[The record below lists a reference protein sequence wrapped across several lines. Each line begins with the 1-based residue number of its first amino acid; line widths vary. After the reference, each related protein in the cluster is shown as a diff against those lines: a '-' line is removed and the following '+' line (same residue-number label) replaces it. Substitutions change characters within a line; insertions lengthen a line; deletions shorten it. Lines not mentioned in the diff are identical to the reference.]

1 MRRLWLAAFI
11 LLMTLSLLSQTPLE
25 KEKWTVGTVM
35 AFKPHVAT
43 NSGEP
48 ASLPQYDITLRVGR
62 TEYVVLYTERPGT
75 AAVEYAVGRDAPV
88 LVGAKTLSFR
98 DKLGRKVDLPI
109 LSKKMAESQAKDR
122 PNPAPKQ

>member
-1 MRRLWLAAFI
+1 MRRLWLAALI
-11 LLMTLSLLSQTPLE
+11 LVMVLPLWCQTPAE

-35 AFKPHVAT
+35 AFKPHAAT
-43 NSGEP
+43 NNGEP
-48 ASLPQYDITLRVGR
+48 ASPPQYDITLRVGR

-109 LSKKMAESQAKDR
+109 LSKKVAESAAKDR
-122 PNPAPKQ
+122 QDPAPKR

>member
-1 MRRLWLAAFI
+1 MRKLWLAVLI
-11 LLMTLSLLSQTPLE
+11 LVMALPLWSQTPAE

-35 AFKPHVAT
+35 AFKPHTAT

-48 ASLPQYDITLRVGR
+48 ASPPQYEITVRVGR

-98 DKLGRKVDLPI
+98 DKLGRKADLPI
-109 LSKKMAESQAKDR
+109 LSKKVAESPAKDR
-122 PNPAPKQ
+122 QDPAPKR